1 MSHAASQ
8 WAKTV
13 ITGGTTN
20 KAILMVLADYAN
32 HSHEAWPSFE
42 RVAKEAEC
50 SVSTVKRAVADMEAR
65 GLLTRQRRR
74 QPDGKLGCY
83 VLVLNVKPQVK
94 MTAGQKPE
102 LNLTSGQSD
111 LRSNTTET
119 RAQIELTEP
128 CKIEPLEEAAAATAH
143 APAREPQANL
153 TPGPDWRLR
162 LAEAT
167 DRAADAL
174 DETNPATKHAAD
186 LRRLCE
192 PTTGPPCDWERDVL
206 PAIDT
211 VAAQVRRDRK
221 LIRSW
226 TWIRAT
232 ALDFRNRRL
241 AGNPEIA
248 HVPAFA
254 SPASAPLA
262 ARHGSRPRSFASIGL
277 ELAARAAEAERRQ
290 REGGNPWDAVEGEPT
305 DVFGASSPRLAAG

>member
-32 HSHEAWPSFE
+32 HSLEAWPSFE

-128 CKIEPLEEAAAATAH
+128 CKIEPLEAAAATAH

-153 TPGPDWRLR
+153 TFGPDWRLR
-162 LAEAT
+162 LTEAHSVLGPSVNLSAGGMHT
-167 DRAADAL
+167 WGPLKA
-174 DETNPATKHAAD
+174 
-186 LRRLCE
+186 LCE
-192 PTTGPPCDWERDVL
+192 PATGPPCAWDDVL
-206 PAIDT
+206 DALRQIAARFQARGQMLNSWTHPAIRELAC
-211 VAAQVRRDRK
+211 AARD
-221 LIRSW
+221 S
-226 TWIRAT
+226 
-232 ALDFRNRRL
+232 RL

-248 HVPAFA
+248 HVIAEP
-254 SPASAPLA
+254 
-262 ARHGSRPRSFASIGL
+262 RHSRHANKPRSRADIIWQ
-277 ELAARAAEAERRQ
+277 LALDAAEAEQRRDQ
-290 REGGNPWDAVEGEPT
+290 NGDQWNAAPLRIAGGSG
-305 DVFGASSPRLAAG
+305 SL

>member
-1 MSHAASQ
+1 MSHAACQ

-74 QPDGKLGCY
+74 RPDGKLGSY
-83 VLVLNVKPQVK
+83 VLVLSVQPQVK

-128 CKIEPLEEAAAATAH
+128 SKIEPLEAAAATAH

-162 LAEAT
+162 LFEAT
-167 DRAADAL
+167 ERAADAL
-174 DETNPATKHAAD
+174 DDTNPATKHAAD

-206 PAIDT
+206 PAIDA
-211 VAAQVRRDRK
+211 VAAQCRRDRK

-226 TWIRAT
+226 TWINAT

-248 HVPAFA
+248 HVIAEP
-254 SPASAPLA
+254 
-262 ARHGSRPRSFASIGL
+262 RHSRHPNKPRSRADIIWQ
-277 ELAARAAEAERRQ
+277 LAIDAAEAEQRRDQ
-290 REGGNPWDAVEGEPT
+290 NGDQWEPAPLRIAGGSG
-305 DVFGASSPRLAAG
+305 SL